1 LAADGKTPIY
11 GNLYRPSNFD
21 PNKRYPVI
29 DSIYPGPMD
38 TRTGKNFGESVF
50 STFDSFDT
58 QSLAE
63 LGFIVVTIDGRG
75 TALRSKAFLDYAY
88 GHMDKASDLEDHIAG
103 LRQLAARYA
112 YMDLDRVG
120 AEGISGGGYAT
131 AHALLAYPDFYKVG
145 VSASGNQDQR
155 GYISGWGDMYLG
167 PLAGNTSA
175 YLAAANEPLAG
186 NLKGKL
192 MLITGDMDE
201 NVSPTLTM
209 KLVDALI
216 KANKDFDL
224 LIVPNEGHGAALSP
238 YAARRKWDF
247 FVRNLLG
254 AEPPDGYDMR
264 HPH

>member
-1 LAADGKTPIY
+1 
-11 GNLYRPSNFD
+11 
-21 PNKRYPVI
+21 
-29 DSIYPGPMD
+29 M
-38 TRTGKNFGESVF
+38 
-50 STFDSFDT
+50 
-58 QSLAE
+58 
-63 LGFIVVTIDGRG
+63 TIDGRG

-103 LRQLAARYA
+103 LRQLAARYPS
-112 YMDLDRVG
+112 MDLDRVG
-120 AEGISGGGYAT
+120 ADGISGGGYAT

-167 PLAGNTSA
+167 PLADNTSA

-186 NLKGKL
+186 HLKGKL

-238 YAARRKWDF
+238 YAARRKWDY